1 MRDQLN
7 DLLAELNREIDAH
20 EQLDEQQR
28 EQLRALSNH
37 IDAMLY
43 ADDASTETGHEPVQE
58 SIVMLEDKFPR
69 VTAVLREVQQVLIN
83 IGV

>member
-7 DLLAELNREIDAH
+7 DLLSKLNREIDAH
-20 EQLDEQQR
+20 EQLDDEQR

-37 IDAMLY
+37 IDALLY
-43 ADDASTETGHEPVQE
+43 AEDGTTEAGHEPLQE

-69 VTAVLREVQQVLIN
+69 VTAVLREVQQVLIS

>member
-7 DLLAELNREIDAH
+7 DLLTKLNREIDAH
-20 EQLDEQQR
+20 DQLDDEQR

-37 IDAMLY
+37 IDALLY
-43 ADDASTETGHEPVQE
+43 AEEQPGDSEHEPIQE

-69 VTAVLREVQQVLIN
+69 VTALLREVQQVLIN